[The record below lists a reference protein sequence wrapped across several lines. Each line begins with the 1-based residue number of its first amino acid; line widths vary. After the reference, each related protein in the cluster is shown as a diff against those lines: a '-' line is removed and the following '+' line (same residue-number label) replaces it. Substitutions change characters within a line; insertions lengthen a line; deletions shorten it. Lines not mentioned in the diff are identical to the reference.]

1 MARLN
6 LTLDPDTFRELDRY
20 TRQLGKPRARV
31 AKELLREGLERRR
44 AAERRRKLAA
54 DYVAGRSDARAALR
68 DLEAAQLGLLDD
80 DEA

>member
-6 LTLDPDTFRELDRY
+6 LTLDQDTLLELDRY
-20 TRQLGKPRARV
+20 RKQVGKPRARV

-54 DYVAGRSDARAALR
+54 DYVADRSDARASLR
-68 DLEAAQLGLLDD
+68 DFDAGQLELLDD

>member
-6 LTLDPDTFRELDRY
+6 LTLDADTFRELDRY
-20 TRQLGKPRARV
+20 TKQVGQPLARV

-54 DYVAGRSDARAALR
+54 DYVADRSDARALLN
-68 DLEAAQLGLLDD
+68 DLEVGQLGLLDD

>member
-6 LTLDPDTFRELDRY
+6 LTLDQDTFLELDRY
-20 TRQLGKPRARV
+20 RKQVGKPRARV

-54 DYVAGRSDARAALR
+54 DYVADRADVRSTMS
-68 DLEAAQLGLLDD
+68 DLETGQLELLDY